1 MYIVLNYCLGAGV
14 IEHGKLTSLI
24 TTTSRPIF
32 VLHEG
37 ITVVAVARWPG
48 LLARLAELIV

>member
-37 ITVVAVARWPG
+37 ITVVAVAR
-48 LLARLAELIV
+48 